1 MVNPRLDDGSADRM
15 GDDNGVFVAVG
26 DSSDQ
31 VFTILPQCEILAVAL
46 IAIDC
51 DVAFAGISIDK
62 HKLEYVNE
70 RHWHEMAEGGNKHTA
85 TSWPIAALAA
95 PAVLKLSNHHE
106 TIDLSCL
113 ARDWIASNGE
123 IK

>member
-1 MVNPRLDDGSADRM
+1 MYRSDVGVVDPFFHDHGHDRVCNY
-15 GDDNGVFVAVG
+15 NGVLIAVG

-62 HKLEYVNE
+62 HKLGYVGE
-70 RHWHEMAEGGNKHTA
+70 QHWHEIAEGGNKHTA
-85 TSWPIAALAA
+85 TS
-95 PAVLKLSNHHE
+95 
-106 TIDLSCL
+106 
-113 ARDWIASNGE
+113 
-123 IK
+123 